1 MTQQIQPLLV
11 FSSAY
16 SLQLYAIGMFSAITW
31 ENLNMANLTLDEYTL
46 YHSANLLACYE
57 LGSFEDDMSFD
68 DFCHLCWR
76 DYLCLHS

>member
-11 FSSAY
+11 FPHTRT
-16 SLQLYAIGMFSAITW
+16 LHVRGIGMFSAITW

-68 DFCHLCWR
+68 DFCLLCWE
-76 DYLCLHS
+76 DYTCLHS